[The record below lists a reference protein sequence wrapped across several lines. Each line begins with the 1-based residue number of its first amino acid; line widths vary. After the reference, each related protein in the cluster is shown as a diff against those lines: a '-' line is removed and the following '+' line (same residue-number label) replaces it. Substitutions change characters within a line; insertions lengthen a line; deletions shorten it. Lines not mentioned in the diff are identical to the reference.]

1 MNIIRTTDVLFEKV
15 FQRIKQRG
23 NVFDEKIWS
32 VVKGIVEDVA
42 VRKDQALFEYTE
54 RFDGCSLSA
63 DTVAVSLEEM
73 AQAPGRIGKD
83 DLAVLN
89 VAVERIET
97 FHRKQDIKGGIF
109 SDEEGIKLGQRILPL
124 DRVGIYAPG
133 GLASY
138 PSTVIMA
145 AIPAKIAGVRDVV
158 LVTPPFRDGQINPLV
173 IAAAQ
178 LSGVTRIFK
187 IGGAQA
193 IAALAYG
200 TESIPGVDKIVGPG
214 NAYVAA
220 AKKMVYGQVA
230 IDMIAGPSE
239 IVVIADKTASAEH
252 VAADLLAQAEHDEM
266 ASAVLLTPDEGFAEE
281 VSAEVRGQLQTLGR
295 KSIAENSLEAFGAI
309 ILTRDMGEA
318 VQIANRFSPEHLE
331 LMIENPWEVLDE
343 IRHAG
348 AVFLGH
354 NTPEVLGDY
363 IAGPNHILPTGGTA
377 RFSSPLGVYDFV
389 KRSSVLYFS
398 DEALRKYGFQ
408 AAKFAEMEG
417 LDAHGRS
424 IAVRLGR
431 KNP

>member
-1 MNIIRTTDVLFEKV
+1 MKVIRTDDAIFEDVFH
-15 FQRIKQRG
+15 RIIVRG
-23 NVFDEKIWS
+23 NVFDESVWT

-42 VRKDQALFEYTE
+42 IRQDQALFEYTE
-54 RFDGCSLSA
+54 KFDGCTLNA
-63 DTVAVSLEEM
+63 ETVAVSVEETEHALEQVRKEEM
-73 AQAPGRIGKD
+73 AVLQAAAD
-83 DLAVLN
+83 
-89 VAVERIET
+89 RIET
-97 FHRKQDIKGGIF
+97 FHRKQELRDWFF

-124 DRVGIYAPG
+124 ERVGIYAPG
-133 GLASY
+133 GLAIY

-145 AIPAKIAGVRDVV
+145 AVPANIAGVKDII
-158 LVTPPFRDGQINPLV
+158 LVTPSREAQINPLV
-173 IAAAQ
+173 IAAAK

-187 IGGAQA
+187 VGGAQA

-200 TESIPGVDKIVGPG
+200 TKSIPKVDKIVGPG
-214 NAYVAA
+214 NAYVTA

-239 IVVIADKTASAEH
+239 IVIIADRTAAPSY

-281 VSAEVRGQLQTLGR
+281 VLSEVNAQMQTLKR
-295 KSIAENSLEAFGAI
+295 KSIVERSLKTFGAI
-309 ILTRDMGEA
+309 ILTRDMDEA
-318 VQIANRFSPEHLE
+318 VQIANRFAPEHLE
-331 LMIENPWEVLDE
+331 LMVENSWEMLDK

-354 NTPEVLGDY
+354 NTPGVLGDY

-389 KRSSVLYFS
+389 KRTSVLNFS
-398 DEALRKYGFQ
+398 DEALRRYGFQ
-408 AAKFAEMEG
+408 AAQFAEMEG
-417 LDAHGRS
+417 LDAHGKS
-424 IAVRLGR
+424 VAMRLGR